1 VVRSVLE
8 HMRREPAAFKRVVHF
23 YLLDAVLAVRKQRA
37 PVFVSVQKEGR
48 RGRGG
53 SLGGGE
59 SGGAVETREAVLPRF
74 HALPQGPRLTLHL
87 LPSWQ
92 FSRRDVEGCGPGS
105 PVGTLFPRTV
115 GAALSQLVDLLAA
128 SQEAAQKVG

>member
-23 YLLDAVLAVRKQRA
+23 YLLDAVLA
-37 PVFVSVQKEGR
+37 
-48 RGRGG
+48 
-53 SLGGGE
+53 
-59 SGGAVETREAVLPRF
+59 
-74 HALPQGPRLTLHL
+74 
-87 LPSWQ
+87 